1 MYLSCNHIVGFLWC
15 LLNLMLIKRY
25 QDLKFY
31 VNSTLKNK
39 NKSIKS
45 FGMFGNH
52 YHCNFFFLTWYL
64 LILINDTILNHV
76 QVSSWNLKFKKII
89 ILIAFYLCLFGIAP
103 PPPPLNY

>member
-1 MYLSCNHIVGFLWC
+1 MVFV
-15 LLNLMLIKRY
+15 
-25 QDLKFY
+25 KFD
-31 VNSTLKNK
+31 VDKKISRSKILCNSTLKNK

-76 QVSSWNLKFKKII
+76 QVSSLVFEI
-89 ILIAFYLCLFGIAP
+89 
-103 PPPPLNY
+103 